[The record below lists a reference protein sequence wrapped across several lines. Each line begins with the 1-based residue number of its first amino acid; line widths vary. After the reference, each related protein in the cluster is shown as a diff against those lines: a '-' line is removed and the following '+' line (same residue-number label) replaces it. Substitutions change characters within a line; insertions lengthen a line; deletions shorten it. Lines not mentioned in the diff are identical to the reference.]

1 MTFSVNR
8 RFDVLFGSIHFTD
21 HAEFHSLQGV
31 EIKIGEKFRP
41 PKKVK
46 YEKILFLNLSFP
58 LFFLYLSYLIQA
70 YLLCTI
76 GGFVFN
82 RTFLNRSPGVSFY
95 YQ

>member
-46 YEKILFLNLSFP
+46 YEKILFINLFLSIIFP
-58 LFFLYLSYLIQA
+58 LSKLLNSSLFIMYNRWLS
-70 YLLCTI
+70 
-76 GGFVFN
+76 
-82 RTFLNRSPGVSFY
+82 
-95 YQ
+95 

>member
-1 MTFSVNR
+1 MAFSVNP

-46 YEKILFLNLSFP
+46 YEKILFLNLFLSIIFSLSKLLNSS
-58 LFFLYLSYLIQA
+58 LFIKYNRW
-70 YLLCTI
+70 LC
-76 GGFVFN
+76 F
-82 RTFLNRSPGVSFY
+82 
-95 YQ
+95 

>member
-46 YEKILFLNLSFP
+46 YEKILFLNLFLSIIFSLSKLLNSS
-58 LFFLYLSYLIQA
+58 LFIKYNRWL
-70 YLLCTI
+70 
-76 GGFVFN
+76 FN

>member
-8 RFDVLFGSIHFTD
+8 RFDVLFGSIYFTD

-46 YEKILFLNLSFP
+46 YEKILFLNLFLSIIFSLSKLLNSS
-58 LFFLYLSYLIQA
+58 LFIMYNRW
-70 YLLCTI
+70 LC
-76 GGFVFN
+76 F
-82 RTFLNRSPGVSFY
+82 
-95 YQ
+95 

>member
-46 YEKILFLNLSFP
+46 YEKILFLNLFRSIIFSLSKLLNSS
-58 LFFLYLSYLIQA
+58 LFIMYNRW
-70 YLLCTI
+70 LC
-76 GGFVFN
+76 F
-82 RTFLNRSPGVSFY
+82 
-95 YQ
+95 

>member
-46 YEKILFLNLSFP
+46 YEKILFLNLFLSII
-58 LFFLYLSYLIQA
+58 FLYLSYLIQA
-70 YLLCTI
+70 YLSSTI

>member
-46 YEKILFLNLSFP
+46 YEKILFINLFLSIIFSLSKLLNSSLFIMYNRWLS
-58 LFFLYLSYLIQA
+58 
-70 YLLCTI
+70 
-76 GGFVFN
+76 
-82 RTFLNRSPGVSFY
+82 
-95 YQ
+95 

>member
-1 MTFSVNR
+1 MTFSVNG

-46 YEKILFLNLSFP
+46 YEKILFINLFLSIIFSLSKLLNSS
-58 LFFLYLSYLIQA
+58 LFIKYNRWL
-70 YLLCTI
+70 
-76 GGFVFN
+76 FN

>member
-46 YEKILFLNLSFP
+46 YEKILFLNLFLSIIFSLSKVLNSS
-58 LFFLYLSYLIQA
+58 LFIMYNRW
-70 YLLCTI
+70 LC
-76 GGFVFN
+76 F
-82 RTFLNRSPGVSFY
+82 
-95 YQ
+95 

>member
-46 YEKILFLNLSFP
+46 YEKILFLNLFLSIIFSLSKLLNSS
-58 LFFLYLSYLIQA
+58 LFIKYNRW
-70 YLLCTI
+70 LC
-76 GGFVFN
+76 F
-82 RTFLNRSPGVSFY
+82 
-95 YQ
+95 

>member
-46 YEKILFLNLSFP
+46 YEKILFLNLFLSIIFSLSKLLNSS
-58 LFFLYLSYLIQA
+58 LFIMYNRW
-70 YLLCTI
+70 LC
-76 GGFVFN
+76 F
-82 RTFLNRSPGVSFY
+82 
-95 YQ
+95 

>member
-1 MTFSVNR
+1 MAFSVNR

-46 YEKILFLNLSFP
+46 YEKILFLNLFLSIIFSLSKLLNSS
-58 LFFLYLSYLIQA
+58 LFIMYNRW
-70 YLLCTI
+70 LC
-76 GGFVFN
+76 F
-82 RTFLNRSPGVSFY
+82 
-95 YQ
+95 

>member
-46 YEKILFLNLSFP
+46 YEKILFLNLFLSIIFSLSKLLNSN
-58 LFFLYLSYLIQA
+58 LFIKYNRW
-70 YLLCTI
+70 LC
-76 GGFVFN
+76 F
-82 RTFLNRSPGVSFY
+82 
-95 YQ
+95 